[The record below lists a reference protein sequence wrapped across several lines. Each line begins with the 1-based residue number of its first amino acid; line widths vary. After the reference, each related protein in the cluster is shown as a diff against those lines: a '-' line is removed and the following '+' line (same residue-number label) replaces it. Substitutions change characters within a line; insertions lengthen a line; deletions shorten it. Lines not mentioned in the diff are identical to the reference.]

1 MTFCGVA
8 VQVGHTTQNLRVG
21 SSILPLPTKNFPF
34 KPKHSK
40 CSKSGRKSRSA
51 RDDQTEDQKSAR
63 WPPARTFPVSVWVVG
78 ILHAIEAAQRPEAP
92 FQSASVIMSGQI
104 SRARGDRQAGG

>member
-1 MTFCGVA
+1 
-8 VQVGHTTQNLRVG
+8 
-21 SSILPLPTKNFPF
+21 
-34 KPKHSK
+34 
-40 CSKSGRKSRSA
+40 
-51 RDDQTEDQKSAR
+51 
-63 WPPARTFPVSVWVVG
+63 VWVVG